1 VNSLARENG
10 RAMPSASPEGNASPS
25 QPTRDERIR
34 ALNDRLRRT
43 GLGGGV
49 CVTRG
54 VAMLDFAVL
63 ALVIDAVVEFTA
75 FGPDN
80 DPYGEHDCAVVEVS
94 GLTVIWK
101 IDYYDRAYT
110 GLSPDA
116 ADPSVTR
123 RVLTI
128 MLASEC

>member
-1 VNSLARENG
+1 MNELARENG
-10 RAMPSASPEGNASPS
+10 RAMLSTSPEANASPT
-25 QPTRDERIR
+25 QPTRAERIR

-43 GLGGGV
+43 GQGGGV
-49 CVTRG
+49 CVTRR
-54 VAMLDFAVL
+54 VATLDFVVL
-63 ALVIDAVVEFTA
+63 AQVIDAVVEFSA

-80 DPYGEHDCAVVEVS
+80 DPHGEHDCAVVEVS

-110 GLSPDA
+110 GLSPDP

-123 RVLTI
+123 RILTI
-128 MLASEC
+128 MLASEY